1 MVMDDGAADI
11 HYFHDRVAKVY
22 DEARFVG
29 FLWVEVTD
37 VAWHH
42 HGKALDDTNV
52 DMVLARQTGDPA
64 SPARIRTKIRYSRRN
79 DTAHDH
85 ASIAAARRSPQVT
98 SAANFWNQTGR
109 TARHSDDPDTVAGDR
124 VERQRVGL
132 VRDRGV
138 VVGVRRGGAA
148 SKCSVSI
155 VGIGSRAVG
164 ASAAEP

>member
-1 MVMDDGAADI
+1 MRERYLPLTA
-11 HYFHDRVAKVY
+11 
-22 DEARFVG
+22 
-29 FLWVEVTD
+29 
-37 VAWHH
+37 
-42 HGKALDDTNV
+42 
-52 DMVLARQTGDPA
+52 LARLEVELVLPVSTVMTWRMLRGIWERA
-64 SPARIRTKIRYSRRN
+64 EIRTKVRYSRRN
-79 DTAHDH
+79 DPAHDH

-109 TARHSDDPDTVAGDR
+109 TARHSGDPDTVAGDR

-155 VGIGSRAVG
+155 IGSRAAG